1 MGYQKMTK
9 LVLRHPTPAEITSVG
24 AILFDAFIDKF
35 SAIFKDDVARGRIAF
50 LSIYPAILRPT
61 DLQNII
67 VAVRGNEVV
76 GKLEL
81 HTQSR
86 FPTLKEVLVM
96 HAGLAQHFGVLRA
109 LRQTLAILMLTGT
122 SAEGRAGYV
131 ASIGI
136 RPDAQNQHIGR
147 HLLRAAEVLAL
158 RRHVT
163 AMTLYVILENARAQ
177 HLYRKIGYRAVRV
190 FRIPNF
196 HWLMGVDGYIY
207 MKKELNPSTSNFK

>member
-1 MGYQKMTK
+1 M
-9 LVLRHPTPAEITSVG
+9 G

-35 SAIFKDDVARGRIAF
+35 SAIFKDNVTRGRIAF
-50 LSIYPAILRPT
+50 LAIYPTILRPT

-86 FPTLKEVLVM
+86 FPTIREFLAM
-96 HAGLAQHFGVLRA
+96 HAGLARHFGTLRA
-109 LRQTLAILMLTGT
+109 LKQAIAILMLTGT
-122 SAEGRAGYV
+122 SVEGRVGYV
-131 ASIGI
+131 ASIGV
-136 RPDAQNQHIGR
+136 RPDVQDQHIGR

-158 RRHVT
+158 RRHVHS
-163 AMTLYVILENARAQ
+163 MTLYVILRNARAQ
-177 HLYRKIGYRAVRV
+177 HLYRKIGYRPVRI

-196 HWLMGVDGYIY
+196 HWLMGVSGYIY
-207 MKKELNPSTSNFK
+207 MRKNL